1 MSFKTQN
8 VEKISVIRQKEQETP
23 EAKIVRLEEE
33 NAILKAEN
41 EKLKADSLM
50 TMEAVAE
57 VYEQLLALQEQVNG
71 GAL

>member
-1 MSFKTQN
+1 LSFKTQN